1 MRPFGEHRRALHPMT
16 RDCPSPCLQR
26 YRFYQY
32 LLLVELMLTIVVLA
46 VSIATAVG
54 LL

>member
-1 MRPFGEHRRALHPMT
+1 MT
-16 RDCPSPCLQR
+16 RDFPSLRLQR

-46 VSIATAVG
+46 LSIGAAVG

>member
-1 MRPFGEHRRALHPMT
+1 MT
-16 RDCPSPCLQR
+16 RDCPSPRFQR

-32 LLLVELMLTIVVLA
+32 LLVVELVLTIVVLA
-46 VSIATAVG
+46 LSIAGAVG

>member
-1 MRPFGEHRRALHPMT
+1 MT
-16 RDCPSPCLQR
+16 RDCPSPRLQR

-32 LLLVELMLTIVVLA
+32 LLLAELVLTIVVLA
-46 VSIATAVG
+46 LSIGAAVG